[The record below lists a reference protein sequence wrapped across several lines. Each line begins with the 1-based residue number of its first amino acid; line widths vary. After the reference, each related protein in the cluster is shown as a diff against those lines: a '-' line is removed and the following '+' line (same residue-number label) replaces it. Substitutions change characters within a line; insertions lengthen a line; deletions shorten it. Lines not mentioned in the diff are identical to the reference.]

1 MLALGENVIQS
12 GGGTMWILRSLVII
26 VLIILIVGFAIY
38 NSSET
43 VSVNLYGRQYY
54 DVSMIIVAFW
64 ALVVGMLISFAL
76 GISYYF
82 KMYAELRDQ
91 RRENKRLVEEITAL
105 RNLPLEEE
113 EKGG

>member
-1 MLALGENVIQS
+1 
-12 GGGTMWILRSLVII
+12 MWILRSLVVIL
-26 VLIILIVGFAIY
+26 LIILIVGFAIY
-38 NSSET
+38 NSDERI
-43 VSVNLYGRQYY
+43 SVNLYGRHYY
-54 DVSMIIVAFW
+54 DVPMIFVAFW

-91 RRENKRLVEEITAL
+91 RRENQRLLGEVTAL

-113 EKGG
+113 EEKSG

>member
-1 MLALGENVIQS
+1 
-12 GGGTMWILRSLVII
+12 MWIARTLVVI

-38 NSSET
+38 NSDERI
-43 VSVNLYGRQYY
+43 SVNLYGKQYY
-54 DVSMIIVAFW
+54 DFPMIFVAFW

-91 RRENKRLVEEITAL
+91 RRENRKLVEEITAL

-113 EKGG
+113 EKSG